1 MQEPRELGWEVA
13 TEASPFPSPT
23 KKSNT
28 SVGLSL
34 KVKEMGAE
42 MHSLEENS
50 FNEESEGVRL
60 TTRKPR
66 EVQDVTLESIY
77 HS

>member
-1 MQEPRELGWEVA
+1 
-13 TEASPFPSPT
+13 
-23 KKSNT
+23 
-28 SVGLSL
+28 
-34 KVKEMGAE
+34 MGAE